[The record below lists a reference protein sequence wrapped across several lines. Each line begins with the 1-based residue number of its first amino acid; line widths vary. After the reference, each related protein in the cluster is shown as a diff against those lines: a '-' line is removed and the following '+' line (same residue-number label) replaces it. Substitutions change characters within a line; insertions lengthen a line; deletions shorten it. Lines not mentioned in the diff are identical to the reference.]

1 MQKSR
6 SVNKQQILYPVSL
19 SFALFVRL
27 VVSLMKVIGNGMMET
42 FKANKKKMTKIL
54 LW

>member
-6 SVNKQQILYPVSL
+6 SVNKQQILYPV

-42 FKANKKKMTKIL
+42 FKANKKKLTKIL